1 MGGGRVPLA
10 FRWMI
15 LSPRRVG
22 LKDGRAGKGSCPKTG
37 SNAGRCD
44 DERICE
50 VFHDR
55 LLRSESVTKEGE
67 VSGVLMK
74 LRCQ

>member
-1 MGGGRVPLA
+1 MGGGRVPPCFSLDGSESETC
-10 FRWMI
+10 RPEGRTSTDKGK
-15 LSPRRVG
+15 LSE
-22 LKDGRAGKGSCPKTG
+22 TG

-44 DERICE
+44 DERIFE

-74 LRCQ
+74 LRC

>member
-1 MGGGRVPLA
+1 
-10 FRWMI
+10 MI

-44 DERICE
+44 DERIYE

-55 LLRSESVTKEGE
+55 LLRSESVMKEGE
-67 VSGVLMK
+67 VSGVLVK
-74 LRCQ
+74 LRC